1 MKAENNESRWDV
13 ILNFKHY
20 DTQLAQDC
28 DINTAIQIA
37 NASMDTLITAGFTR
51 MMTEPTKVHFVD
63 NNGNKATVEY
73 VRL

>member
-1 MKAENNESRWDV
+1 MKTNNNESRWDV

-28 DINTAIQIA
+28 DINTAIVIA
-37 NASMDTLITAGFTR
+37 NASMDTLISAGFTR
-51 MMTEPTKVHFVD
+51 TLTEPTKVHFVD